1 VAAPHL
7 GVHHPAR
14 LIDGSPYPRASRRD
28 IAEEIVV
35 VLSLSLL
42 ASAVFA
48 IIDLTT
54 APLRGQTRLI
64 YPVAPFVTQ
73 LASILFGL
81 APVWLVLYLNR
92 RSGEPISALG
102 LQTTTIGQDVLFGMA
117 LAAAVGS
124 VGILLY
130 LGSVQLGLNRC
141 VIPVPPLGHWW
152 TIPILVLGAIQ
163 AGLLEEIVDV
173 GFLIP
178 KLQQLSLTGAAAV
191 GISALLRGSYHLY
204 QGWGGFIGNLLLG
217 VLFGAIFLRWRRT
230 WPLIVAHTLLD
241 LGAGLGY
248 IAFRSHLPG
257 C

>member
-1 VAAPHL
+1 
-7 GVHHPAR
+7 
-14 LIDGSPYPRASRRD
+14 
-28 IAEEIVV
+28 
-35 VLSLSLL
+35 
-42 ASAVFA
+42 
-48 IIDLTT
+48 
-54 APLRGQTRLI
+54 RLI

-81 APVWLVLYLNR
+81 APVWLVLYLTR
-92 RSGEPISALG
+92 RSGEPYSVLG
-102 LQTTTIGQDVLFGMA
+102 LQTNTIGQDVLFGMA
-117 LAAAVGS
+117 LAAVIGS

-130 LGSVQLGLNRC
+130 LGSGQLGLNRC
-141 VIPVPPLGHWW
+141 VIPAPPLGHWW
-152 TIPILVLGAIQ
+152 TIPILVLGALQ

-191 GISALLRGSYHLY
+191 GVSAVLRGSYHLY
-204 QGWGGFIGNLLLG
+204 QGWGGFVGNLLLG
-217 VLFGAIFLRWRRT
+217 IVFGAIVLRWRRT

-241 LGAGLGY
+241 LGAGLLY